1 MLKEGDK
8 APDFTLESDEHGQ
21 VRLRDLSAKGR
32 TVVIFFYPKDS
43 TPGCTREA
51 QAFSA
56 AKADI
61 EKASAVAVGISR
73 DSVKSHRS
81 FREKY
86 GLTVPLLSDPTH
98 EVHEAY
104 GAWGEKTMYGKK
116 VLGAIRSTFVVRDGR
131 ILAVFPKVKVDGHV
145 DEVLEAL
152 RRRPKSATSSS

>member
-8 APDFTLESDEHGQ
+8 APNFTLESDEGGE
-21 VRLRDLSAKGR
+21 VGLSELAKKDR
-32 TVVIFFYPKDS
+32 TLVLFFYPKDS

-56 AKADI
+56 AKKAI
-61 EKASAVAVGISR
+61 EKAGGTVCGISR
-73 DSVKSHRS
+73 DSIASHKK

-86 GLTVPLLSDPTH
+86 GLTVTLLSDPTH

-116 VLGAIRSTFVVRDGR
+116 IVGAIRSTFLIRNGR
-131 ILAVFPKVKVDGHV
+131 IEAVFPKVKVDGHV

-152 RRRPKSATSSS
+152 QASAKKK